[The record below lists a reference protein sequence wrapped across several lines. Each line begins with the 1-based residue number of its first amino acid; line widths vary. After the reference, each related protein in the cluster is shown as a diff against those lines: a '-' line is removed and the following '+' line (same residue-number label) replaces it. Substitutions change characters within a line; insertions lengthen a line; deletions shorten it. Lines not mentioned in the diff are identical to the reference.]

1 MSFVKYSCSKTYTKP
16 RRAVKTVCC
25 PTIGSQLKT
34 HSRRAWSRRD
44 CRFVPIFHMNQ
55 PVFCNAQVYG
65 KLLLLALHFV
75 SPNFNN
81 SLCNNLLRKTPIFR
95 WQWTWSRV
103 WTRHRLAPTAIRRQP
118 EAVSFVRKTAR
129 PGGCA
134 PVSPRETSQ
143 EGWKKNPDWIT
154 SIRASK
160 LAASYSPTWCS
171 STIGVSELN
180 FSVRNGKRWI
190 LTAVT
195 TVTLS
200 LYVVSRTLLNTCA
213 PNFIPRYRLCCLF
226 RPHRLIQ
233 LYLWEK

>member
-1 MSFVKYSCSKTYTKP
+1 MSFVKYLYSNIYTKP
-16 RRAVKTVCC
+16 GRAVKTVCC

-95 WQWTWSRV
+95 WQWTWSQV
-103 WTRHRLAPTAIRRQP
+103 WIRHRLHPTAIRRQP

-134 PVSPRETSQ
+134 PVSPRKTSQ
-143 EGWKKNPDWIT
+143 EGKKKALTELLQSGLQSW
-154 SIRASK
+154 R
-160 LAASYSPTWCS
+160 LPTLPL
-171 STIGVSELN
+171 GV
-180 FSVRNGKRWI
+180 
-190 LTAVT
+190 AVP
-195 TVTLS
+195 S
-200 LYVVSRTLLNTCA
+200 A
-213 PNFIPRYRLCCLF
+213 
-226 RPHRLIQ
+226 
-233 LYLWEK
+233 

>member
-95 WQWTWSRV
+95 WQWTWSQV
-103 WTRHRLAPTAIRRQP
+103 WIRHRLHPTAIRRQP

-134 PVSPRETSQ
+134 PASPRETSQ
-143 EGWKKNPDWIT
+143 EGWKKLPH
-154 SIRASK
+154 
-160 LAASYSPTWCS
+160 
-171 STIGVSELN
+171 
-180 FSVRNGKRWI
+180 GK
-190 LTAVT
+190 
-195 TVTLS
+195 
-200 LYVVSRTLLNTCA
+200 
-213 PNFIPRYRLCCLF
+213 
-226 RPHRLIQ
+226 PHRKG
-233 LYLWEK
+233 EKKALTELLQSGLQSWRLPTLPLGVAVPSA